1 MAVVGTATGWTCPT
15 CGRANPSEYAVCPH
29 DATPRADQAKT
40 TSDPLIGE
48 VLGRTY
54 RIVRVL
60 GQGGMAKL
68 YEAEHLRIDARY
80 AIKVIHEDLS
90 RDPDLLA
97 RFEREARAAGPIHT
111 QHVVRLVD
119 VLRTND
125 GRPCLVTEL
134 LEGEDLQSRLDR
146 AGKATVAQ
154 AIPIARQICQA
165 VTAAHG
171 GGKPRS
177 GRRTCLKGPTDRS

>member
-1 MAVVGTATGWTCPT
+1 MAVVGTATDWTCPT

-90 RDPDLLA
+90 KDPPA
-97 RFEREARAAGPIHT
+97 RPAGSTRSTWCGSSTCCARAMAG
-111 QHVVRLVD
+111 
-119 VLRTND
+119 
-125 GRPCLVTEL
+125 
-134 LEGEDLQSRLDR
+134 R
-146 AGKATVAQ
+146 AW
-154 AIPIARQICQA
+154 
-165 VTAAHG
+165 
-171 GGKPRS
+171 
-177 GRRTCLKGPTDRS
+177 